1 MFVPRFYREPNNS
14 WTADLIR
21 DNPLAL
27 AVTNGSPD
35 SGPFATHLPVIFA
48 PDAPDAP
55 DVTEAPDA
63 SGDADDA
70 GDGLRGVTLL
80 GHMNRANPHWAA
92 LRSGD
97 VLLLTF
103 TGPHSYVS
111 PTVYGKTPAAPTW
124 NFTAVHVRGVVEKI
138 DSTEE
143 TLEVVQSTVRAFE
156 KAFGDGWDMTESLGY
171 FRQIVPA
178 VGAFRFTVTG
188 AEGMFKLSQEQP
200 GEVRERVQTSFGQSG
215 CTYKREVAG
224 LMNRLP

>member
-1 MFVPRFYREPNNS
+1 MFVPIFYREPENS
-14 WTADLIR
+14 WMVDLIR

-27 AVTNGSPD
+27 AVTNGSPEN
-35 SGPFATHLPVIFA
+35 GPFATHLPVIFD
-48 PDAPDAP
+48 PG
-55 DVTEAPDA
+55 T
-63 SGDADDA
+63 ADDA
-70 GDGLRGVTLL
+70 AGGLVGTTLL
-80 GHMNRANPHWAA
+80 GHLNRANPHWSA
-92 LRSGD
+92 LETGS

-111 PTVYGKTPAAPTW
+111 PTVYGTTPAAPTW

-143 TLEVVQSTVRAFE
+143 TLGVVQSTVRAFE

-200 GEVRERVQTSFGQSG
+200 GEVRERVRESFGQSG
-215 CTYKREVAG
+215 CAYKREVAG

>member
-1 MFVPRFYREPNNS
+1 MFVPSFYREPDHS
-14 WTADLIR
+14 WMADLVR
-21 DNPLAL
+21 GNPLAL
-27 AVTNGSPD
+27 AVTNGSPED
-35 SGPFATHLPVIFA
+35 GPFATHLPVIFD
-48 PDAPDAP
+48 PG
-55 DVTEAPDA
+55 A
-63 SGDADDA
+63 SGGTDVS
-70 GDGLRGVTLL
+70 GGTGGGLEGATLL

-92 LRSGD
+92 LRQGG

-111 PTVYGKTPAAPTW
+111 PTVYAKSPAAPTW

-143 TLEVVQSTVRAFE
+143 TLGVVQSTVRAFE
-156 KAFGDGWDMTESLGY
+156 GEFGDGWDMSDSLGY
-171 FRQIVPA
+171 FREIVPA
-178 VGAFRFTVTG
+178 VGAFRLTVTG

-200 GEVRERVQTSFGQSG
+200 GEVRERVRTSFGQSG